1 MDKKNVFNRIKNDKT
16 IIVVVIL
23 IIIGVLL
30 MIVPSNKTNSSSKI
44 INDSQRLEEYGN
56 SIESKIAELCSK
68 VRGVSDVSV
77 SIYFDSGFETIY
89 AFNEESKQTS
99 SGFNS
104 EKKYVTVGSGND
116 ESMVCVVEK
125 MPSICGIAIVCKGG
139 GSPLIANELINL
151 ISAAYGVPKNKIY
164 IAEGKR

>member
-1 MDKKNVFNRIKNDKT
+1 M
-16 IIVVVIL
+16 
-23 IIIGVLL
+23 
-30 MIVPSNKTNSSSKI
+30 
-44 INDSQRLEEYGN
+44 
-56 SIESKIAELCSK
+56 
-68 VRGVSDVSV
+68 SV

-89 AFNEESKQTS
+89 AYNEESKQTS